1 MTDLAAEIYGKFQLD
16 TEEALAKKNAK
27 VQELEKM
34 IGRGKRQLMEQSQI
48 IQRLSKRN
56 HLGKVNEKAEMT

>member
-1 MTDLAAEIYGKFQLD
+1 MTDLAAEIYSKFQLD

-34 IGRGKRQLMEQSQI
+34 ISRGKRQLMEQS
-48 IQRLSKRN
+48 
-56 HLGKVNEKAEMT
+56 